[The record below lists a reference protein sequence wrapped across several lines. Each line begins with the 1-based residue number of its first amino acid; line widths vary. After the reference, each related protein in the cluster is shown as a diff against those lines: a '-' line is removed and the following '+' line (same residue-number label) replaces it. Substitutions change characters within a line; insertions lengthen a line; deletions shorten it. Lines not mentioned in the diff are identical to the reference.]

1 MKNSPLA
8 ATMLVLR
15 ASGKDGNRR
24 AGAGW
29 NKKEQPR
36 AYATWTHGGLEP
48 LLPSPLPHRRGGPGR

>member
-1 MKNSPLA
+1 
-8 ATMLVLR
+8 MLVLR